1 MNTFRAGAKG
11 ERGMTLVG
19 MLLTA
24 TVVLFLALFVM
35 RILPAVMEFMTLR
48 SSVNAVAKNG
58 ELRNASVTEVRDA
71 FMKRVE
77 VNNIDAISASDL
89 DVSKEGG
96 ELVIGF
102 SYTKKIPL
110 FGPVNLTIDFQSSSK
125 GGS

>member
-1 MNTFRAGAKG
+1 MKILPATARHQG
-11 ERGMTLVG
+11 GMTLVG

-24 TVVLFLALFVM
+24 IVVLLVALFIM
-35 RILPAVMEFMTLR
+35 RIVPAMLEYMTLR
-48 SSVNAVAKNG
+48 SDVNALVKNG
-58 ELRNASVTEVRDA
+58 ELKNASVAEVRDS
-71 FMKRVE
+71 FMKRAQ
-77 VNNIDAISASDL
+77 VNNIDVISAADL

-110 FGPVNLTIDFQSSSK
+110 FGPVNLTIDFQGSGK